1 MLSRRPKTIQVDSD
15 RFGEHTRNFYDIG
28 WNRLPMTFRYPGGP
42 EDERPPVLEE
52 MQSVAARLASRF
64 SFVRVDLY
72 ASRARVRAGELTF
85 CPEDANAPIVPPAAD
100 IELARL
106 FEPDYRLDARACA
119 EACAPAARA

>member
-1 MLSRRPKTIQVDSD
+1 
-15 RFGEHTRNFYDIG
+15 
-28 WNRLPMTFRYPGGP
+28 MTFRYPGGP